1 MMKLGISRQA
11 MVAALFGA
19 AAVGT
24 LSIAPKIINQ
34 EAGAQPIAV
43 EPPGGAPMTFAD
55 LIERVEPAVVSVN
68 VVSEREVGNLG
79 DMEQFFEQFRGFPG
93 FDEFLEQR
101 RQQQQQEGQEEDDQ
115 QPHTEEARALGSG
128 FFISQDGYIVT
139 NNHVVE
145 NAVQIEIVT
154 KDGKELEADL
164 VGTDKQTD
172 LAVLKVK
179 EKGSYPYVK
188 FGNSHDLRKGDW
200 VVALGNPF
208 GLGGTATAGIL
219 SADGRE
225 LGNDS
230 PYTDFLQIDAAIN
243 RGNSGGPT
251 FDLQGD
257 VVGVNT
263 QILSPTG
270 GSVGIGFA
278 IPAELADEVT
288 KAIIKDGHV
297 SRGWLGVSIQ
307 DLTEDMAEA
316 QGMNDHDGSII
327 ADVTDG
333 SPAAKG
339 GLQRGDVILSVNG
352 NKVTD
357 ATTTT
362 RVVGRLIANTSN
374 KFEIIRGGKRQTINV
389 VVGERPDDPNA
400 RIIPASASADKPDTA
415 PEGSTMDSLGATF
428 VPLDAEARTRLGLD
442 DDEAGLVISDVKRGG
457 VVEESGLQPG
467 MVLLEANN
475 QPVKNVDALQKVI
488 DAAKKAGRTKV
499 LVAVRIGQITNYR
512 TIDISEA
519 E

>member
-1 MMKLGISRQA
+1 MKLGISRQA
-11 MVAALFGA
+11 LVAALFGA
-19 AAVGT
+19 AAVGS
-24 LSIAPKIINQ
+24 LAIAPKIVNQ
-34 EAGAQPIAV
+34 EAGAQPISI
-43 EPPGGAPMTFAD
+43 EPPHGAPMTFAD

-79 DMEQFFEQFRGFPG
+79 DVEQFFEQFRGFPG

-101 RQQQQQEGQEEDDQ
+101 RQEQEDQ
-115 QPHTEEARALGSG
+115 GDEPHTEEARSLGSG

-154 KDGKELEADL
+154 KDGRELEAEL

-172 LAVLKVK
+172 LAVIKVK
-179 EKGSYPYVK
+179 DKGSYPYVR

-225 LGNDS
+225 LGNES

-278 IPAELADEVT
+278 IPAELASEVT
-288 KAIIKDGHV
+288 QAIIKNGRV

-307 DLTEDMAEA
+307 DLTEDMADA
-316 QGMNDHDGSII
+316 QGLPDHDGSII
-327 ADVTDG
+327 ADVTEG

-339 GLQRGDVILSVNG
+339 GLQRGDIILSVNG
-352 NKVTD
+352 TRVSD
-357 ATTTT
+357 ATSTT
-362 RVVGRLIANTSN
+362 RLVGRLIANTAN
-374 KFEIIRGGKRQTINV
+374 KFEIMRGGKRQTINV
-389 VVGERPDDPNA
+389 TVGERPEDPNA
-400 RIIPASASADKPDTA
+400 RIIPASATPDKKDET
-415 PEGSTMDSLGATF
+415 PEGAVMESLGATF
-428 VPLDAEARTRLGLD
+428 LPLDAEARTRLGLD
-442 DDEAGLVISDVKRGG
+442 ADEAGLVISEVDRGG
-457 VVEESGLQPG
+457 VIEESGLQPG
-467 MVLLEANN
+467 MVIMEANS
-475 QPVKNVDALQKVI
+475 QPVNSVADLEKVI
-488 DAAKKAGRTKV
+488 DTAKKAGRTKV

-519 E
+519 K

>member
-1 MMKLGISRQA
+1 MKLGISRQA

-19 AAVGT
+19 SAVGT
-24 LSIAPKIINQ
+24 LWIAPKVLSP
-34 EAGAQPIAV
+34 EAKAQPIAI
-43 EPPGGAPMTFAD
+43 EPPVGAPMSFAD

-68 VVSEREVGNLG
+68 VISERKVSNLG
-79 DMEQFFEQFRGFPG
+79 DMEQFFEQFRGLPG
-93 FDEFLEQR
+93 LDDFLEQR
-101 RQQQQQEGQEEDDQ
+101 RQQEDQEEEPQ
-115 QPHTEEARALGSG
+115 TQEARSLGSG

-145 NAVQIEIVT
+145 DAVQIEVVT
-154 KDGKELEADL
+154 KDGKELAADL
-164 VGTDKQTD
+164 VGTDPDTD

-179 EKGSYPYVK
+179 DKGTYPYVR

-208 GLGGTATAGIL
+208 GFSGTATAGIL

-251 FDLQGD
+251 FDLHGN
-257 VVGVNT
+257 VIGVNT

-288 KAIIKDGHV
+288 QAIIKNGHV

-316 QGMNDHDGSII
+316 QGMSDNDGAII
-327 ADVTDG
+327 ADVTEN
-333 SPAAKG
+333 SPADKG
-339 GLQRGDVILSVNG
+339 GLQRGDIILSVNG
-352 NKVTD
+352 QKVSD
-357 ATTTT
+357 ATSTT
-362 RVVGRLIANTSN
+362 RLVGRLIANTSN
-374 KFEIIRGGKRQTINV
+374 KFDIMRGGKRQTINV
-389 VVGERPDDPNA
+389 VVGERGDNA
-400 RIIPASASADKPDTA
+400 NAQRIPASALGGENDKD
-415 PEGSTMDSLGATF
+415 GDSSTMDSLGVTF
-428 VPLDAEARTRLGLD
+428 VPLDDEMRDRLGLD
-442 DDEAGLVISDVKRGG
+442 PGEAGLVIADVARGG
-457 VVEESGLQPG
+457 VIEEAGLQRG
-467 MVLLEANN
+467 WVLLEANS
-475 QPVKNVDALQKVI
+475 QPVDSVEAFQKVI

-499 LVAVRIGQITNYR
+499 LIAVRIGQITQYR
-512 TIDISEA
+512 TIDISEDK
-519 E
+519 